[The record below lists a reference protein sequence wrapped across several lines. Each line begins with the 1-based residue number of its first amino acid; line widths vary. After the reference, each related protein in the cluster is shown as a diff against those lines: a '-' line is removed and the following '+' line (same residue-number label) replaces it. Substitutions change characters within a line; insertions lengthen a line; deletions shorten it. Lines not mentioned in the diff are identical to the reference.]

1 MILSW
6 NAKTSFSA
14 ILDNW
19 EVPVCCWNTIG
30 YSVCD
35 LKRAEKTGPCW
46 RKCIWK
52 QFTENWFLPGSAFH
66 KELVQYP
73 WKSAPREEIMSTT
86 WISKKLA
93 LPALTSKHCQC
104 NLYQFSQYFSKS
116 IRRCID
122 GLSNYNQVS
131 ALLCSLSKFTPR
143 LDTGQSK
150 HCNAIIIA
158 RFKFQLSCKSFPSD
172 MRLCILF

>member
-104 NLYQFSQYFSKS
+104 NLYQFSQYFNKS
-116 IRRCID
+116 IRRFTYWCPIK
-122 GLSNYNQVS
+122 LQPSITFALQPFQIHPEARHWSIQTLQCNNY
-131 ALLCSLSKFTPR
+131 CPF
-143 LDTGQSK
+143 
-150 HCNAIIIA
+150 
-158 RFKFQLSCKSFPSD
+158 
-172 MRLCILF
+172 